1 MKIAVAG
8 AGFVG
13 LVHAAVMAKQGHT
26 VILFDVNEKRI
37 QNLNDFIEGKTEIL
51 PIHEEGLAE
60 ILRFTAKNHLLE
72 CTIDQKRAIRESTI
86 IFIAVGT
93 PPDAQGKADVKYVEA
108 LAEEIGKILQEY
120 PSYKLIINKSTV
132 PVGTAKKVKA
142 IIQKYYQGD
151 FDLASNP
158 ETLAEGQAVQDALRP
173 NRIIVGVD
181 SEKAKHIFQELY
193 ASFFP
198 PQQEKIFFMSPESA
212 ELTKYACNTYLASQ
226 VVLTNVFA
234 NIAKKSGANWRDMA
248 PAILADER
256 IGRFVHPGIG
266 FGGSCF
272 RKDVSQL
279 YNTSR
284 EKGNANEDSAVLQA
298 ILEQNEKQK
307 KEIIYSLEKRYGK
320 DFSGKI
326 FAVWGLSFKKD
337 TNDIRDAASLTIIP
351 ELLRNGAR
359 IQAHDPEAK
368 IEFIEELKKQKI
380 DLSSL
385 NLYDEKYKATE
396 NADALLILNDWK
408 EYRQPDLKYL
418 KGLLKEKNIFDG
430 KDVLNYLQMKE
441 EDFNYFSIGRP
452 DIIK

>member
-1 MKIAVAG
+1 
-8 AGFVG
+8 
-13 LVHAAVMAKQGHT
+13 
-26 VILFDVNEKRI
+26 
-37 QNLNDFIEGKTEIL
+37 
-51 PIHEEGLAE
+51 
-60 ILRFTAKNHLLE
+60 
-72 CTIDQKRAIRESTI
+72 
-86 IFIAVGT
+86 
-93 PPDAQGKADVKYVEA
+93 
-108 LAEEIGKILQEY
+108 
-120 PSYKLIINKSTV
+120 
-132 PVGTAKKVKA
+132 
-142 IIQKYYQGD
+142 
-151 FDLASNP
+151 
-158 ETLAEGQAVQDALRP
+158 
-173 NRIIVGVD
+173 
-181 SEKAKHIFQELY
+181 
-193 ASFFP
+193 
-198 PQQEKIFFMSPESA
+198 MSPESA